1 MAEQEQ
7 SRTEPATPFK
17 LEEARKRGSVSK
29 SFELSSLFAIC
40 VLLVV
45 MYVWGEK
52 MVGAQLKLDAA
63 ILSQAHL
70 LNVEAGSVAYWFP
83 MLLKMGFEALAPLL
97 LPLMVIAILGSLVQT
112 GPVFSFFPLKPQVE
126 RLSPI
131 AGLKRLFSV
140 RLLFELGK
148 NIVKLVLATAVV
160 CLFFGDLLPQLIGLL
175 QSDPRGAVAF
185 VLRHGARIVLYLA
198 FILAVIAFIDAMF
211 SSWHYMD
218 QMKMSRRELREEVKR
233 REGDPR
239 IRARRRELQREMLR
253 RARAIKSVPDA
264 DVLITNPTR
273 LAVAL
278 SYRRTEMTAPKVIA
292 KGAGELAVQMRAIA
306 RRHQVPA
313 LRDAQLAQ
321 ALFRGVD
328 LDKEVPERLF
338 PQVAR
343 VLAWAYSL
351 RPRAWQEEPAR

>member
-17 LEEARKRGSVSK
+17 LEEARKRGSVAK

-45 MYVWGEK
+45 MYVWGAK
-52 MVGAQLKLDAA
+52 MIAAQLKLDAA
-63 ILSQAHL
+63 LLSQAHL
-70 LNVEAGSVAYWFP
+70 LNVEAGSVAHWF
-83 MLLKMGFEALAPLL
+83 PLL
-97 LPLMVIAILGSLVQT
+97 LRMGLETLVPLLVPIMVIAVLGSLVQT

-126 RLSPI
+126 RLNPI
-131 AGLKRLFSV
+131 DGLKRLFSV

-148 NIVKLVLATAVV
+148 NIVKLLLATAVI
-160 CLFFGDLLPQLIGLL
+160 CLFFGDLMPQIIGLL
-175 QSDPRGAVAF
+175 QSEPQAAVAF
-185 VLRHGARIVLYLA
+185 ILQHGARIVLYLV
-198 FILAVIAFIDAMF
+198 FILAAIAFIDAMF
-211 SSWHYMD
+211 SRWHYVD

-239 IRARRRELQREMLR
+239 IRARRRELQRELLR
-253 RARAIKSVPDA
+253 RARAIRSVPDA

-292 KGAGELAVQMRAIA
+292 KGAGELAQQMRAIA
-306 RRHQVPA
+306 RKHRVPA

-328 LDKEVPERLF
+328 LDEEVPERLF

-351 RPRAWQEEPAR
+351 RSPAWREEPAR